1 MFPISASLRGLLMV
15 ATVACATLPLSAA
28 APRTPVVNHVEHKV
42 TRGETLWSI
51 AQKHRTSMGAIMD
64 FNHMPN
70 EVVREGMVLRIPTGA
85 AEDPR
90 KVRRQIH
97 IVDEGET
104 FWSIAEDY
112 HISPQLLAKANPNIN
127 PNRVRADMELMIPPR
142 EEVDTSTPAEERIA
156 PTETTIPHTIAEGET
171 FYSIGRR
178 YGVPMEAIAAA
189 NPTVK
194 PERLR
199 AGMKIIVPSKKSG
212 SVTSTPTKSKPG
224 IIDQPARDRT
234 THTVVKDESIASI
247 AKKHG
252 ISESALL
259 RENSLDDDD
268 IIYVGDVLKLP
279 AANRPPTTAQTPTK
293 QVVTKTVRP
302 SPAPDKTTPVKP
314 TPPKPASNSPAPP
327 VTVGTDGTIRSYII
341 SNGEDE
347 NTVCEAFGITK
358 QQLFE
363 YNRLSPGTKLKPG
376 DEIAIPRVSNKPR
389 KS

>member
-15 ATVACATLPLSAA
+15 AMVACATLPLSAA
-28 APRTPVVNHVEHKV
+28 APRTPAANHVEHKV

-51 AQKHRTSMGAIMD
+51 AQKHRTSVGAIMD
-64 FNHMPN
+64 FNHMPS
-70 EVVREGMVLRIPTGA
+70 EVVREGMLLRIPTAA

-90 KVRRQIH
+90 KLRRQIH

-104 FWSIAEDY
+104 FWSIADDY

-127 PNRVRADMELMIPPR
+127 PNRVRADMELIIPPR

-156 PTETTIPHTIAEGET
+156 PPATTIPHTVAEGET

-178 YGVPMEAIAAA
+178 YSVPMELVAAA

-199 AGMKIIVPSKKSG
+199 AGMKIVVPSKKSG
-212 SVTSTPTKSKPG
+212 AVTTTPAKNKPG
-224 IIDQPARDRT
+224 IIDQPARNR
-234 THTVVKDESIASI
+234 THTVIKDESIASI

-252 ISESALL
+252 ISETALL
-259 RENSLDDDD
+259 HENNLDDDD
-268 IIYVGDVLKLP
+268 IIYVGDELKLP
-279 AANRPPTTAQTPTK
+279 AGNRTPTTAQTPTK
-293 QVVTKTVRP
+293 QIVTKTVRP
-302 SPAPDKTTPVKP
+302 SPTPEKPVPVKTTPAKP
-314 TPPKPASNSPAPP
+314 VPTTPAPP

-376 DEIAIPRVSNKPR
+376 DEIAIPRVSNKTR